1 MLLFLLKFERKSKMK
16 ELEKVM
22 EQLEKEN
29 AKIEKAQN
37 RLLTQKQNKLKRMV
51 LCQDLV
57 QVKNRGSTS

>member
-1 MLLFLLKFERKSKMK
+1 MK

-37 RLLTQKQNKLKRMV
+37 RKKLLTQKQNKLKRFN
-51 LCQDLV
+51 LCLF
-57 QVKNRGSTS
+57 RLCFIR